1 MIYILVTFYLTNHRL
16 NVIIFYE
23 DINKRRDIMTV
34 PLIVE
39 LIFRFVPST
48 LLVFGFIDINLTPKY
63 NKCIQLV
70 SISAVYLAVGIF
82 GYLMRENY
90 RVEVLDFVLAVIL
103 VICYSVFFHTDSV
116 GYRVFIGTLVYLSL
130 IIFDTVTSVV
140 IFVLFPDLNLT
151 MGHVTYQ
158 SLLVADVDLIIYGIL
173 MYLEYCVIRGV
184 RNKKAINRKALIF
197 MLFPTSQVLILSVI
211 IKLIMADTSNATSEI
226 MYFTLSCI
234 VICVISDVLCYRG
247 LIQNSQ
253 LYETKMRNEQLE
265 YERSTQ
271 YRYYEKINELQHE
284 IMKYRHDF
292 NNVLTMAMNLYTY
305 PDTAE
310 KGKEMLD
317 ELSRKNQSN
326 KMPFYCANNIVNAI
340 LWDKSNAAKE
350 SGVTLGCDVSLS
362 NDISV
367 DDVDLCCLI
376 VNMLDNAIR
385 GAKEAS
391 DDKNISIKIKE
402 ENERIYVSVSNY
414 ADMPDFESAEK
425 LPSTKANKNHGYGTE
440 IIRNIVQKY
449 DGDVL
454 FTCKDKKFSTA
465 LSIRI
470 NEREITEI

>member
-1 MIYILVTFYLTNHRL
+1 
-16 NVIIFYE
+16 
-23 DINKRRDIMTV
+23 MTV
-34 PLIVE
+34 PVIVE
-39 LIFRFVPST
+39 IIFRFIPSA
-48 LLVFGFIDINLTPKY
+48 LLVFGFIEINLTAKY
-63 NKCIQLV
+63 NKYIQF
-70 SISAVYLAVGIF
+70 IAINTVYLFAGLF
-82 GYLMRENY
+82 GQYMREKY
-90 RVEVLDFVLAVIL
+90 KLEFFDFVLAVAL
-103 VICYSVFFHTDSV
+103 VLIYSIFFHTDAV
-116 GYRVFIGTLVYLSL
+116 GYRIFIGTLVYLSL
-130 IIFDTVTSVV
+130 IIFDTIFSSL
-140 IFVLFPDLNLT
+140 IFVLFPDFSFDI
-151 MGHVTYQ
+151 GHMTYA
-158 SLLVADVDLIIYGIL
+158 SLLAADIDLMIYAIL
-173 MYLEYCVIRGV
+173 MYIEYCIVRRI
-184 RNKKAINRKALIF
+184 RNKKAMNRRTLIF
-197 MLFPTSQVLILSVI
+197 MLFPTSQVLILCII
-211 IKLIMADTSNATSEI
+211 IKLIMANSENATAEI
-226 MYFTLSCI
+226 TYFTLACI
-234 VICVISDVLCYRG
+234 IICVISDILCYRG

-292 NNVLTMAMNLYTY
+292 NNVLTTAMNLYTY

-340 LWDKSNAAKE
+340 LWDKSNTAKE
-350 SGVTLGCDVSLS
+350 LGVTLDCDASLS
-362 NDISV
+362 NDIPI

-385 GAKEAS
+385 GAKAAEN
-391 DDKNISIKIKE
+391 DKSIGIKIKE
-402 ENERIYVSVSNY
+402 ENGRIYISVSNY
-414 ADMPDFESAEK
+414 ADMPDFESTEK

-454 FTCKDKKFSTA
+454 FTCKDRKFSTA

-470 NEREITEI
+470 KGKDQE

>member
-1 MIYILVTFYLTNHRL
+1 
-16 NVIIFYE
+16 
-23 DINKRRDIMTV
+23 MTV
-34 PLIVE
+34 PVIVE
-39 LIFRFVPST
+39 IIFRFIPSA
-48 LLVFGFIDINLTPKY
+48 LLVFGFIEINLTAKY
-63 NKCIQLV
+63 NKYIQF
-70 SISAVYLAVGIF
+70 IAINTVYLFAGLF
-82 GYLMRENY
+82 GQYMREMHNMQ
-90 RVEVLDFVLAVIL
+90 VVDFTLAVAIVL
-103 VICYSVFFHTDSV
+103 CYSIFFHTDSI
-116 GYRVFIGTLVYLSL
+116 GYRVFIGSLVYLSV
-130 IIFDTVTSVV
+130 IIFDTIFSSL
-140 IFVLFPDLNLT
+140 IFVLFPDFSFDI
-151 MGHVTYQ
+151 GHMTYA
-158 SLLVADVDLIIYGIL
+158 SLLAADIDLMIYAIL
-173 MYLEYCVIRGV
+173 MYIEYCIVRRI
-184 RNKKAINRKALIF
+184 RNKKAMNRRTLIF
-197 MLFPTSQVLILSVI
+197 MLFPTSQVLILCVI
-211 IKLIMADTSNATSEI
+211 IKLIMANSENATAEI
-226 MYFTLSCI
+226 TYFTLACI
-234 VICVISDVLCYRG
+234 IICVISDVLCYRG

-292 NNVLTMAMNLYTY
+292 NNVLTTAMNLYTY

-340 LWDKSNAAKE
+340 LWDKSNTAKE
-350 SGVTLGCDVSLS
+350 SGVTLDCDASLS
-362 NDISV
+362 NDIPI

-385 GAKEAS
+385 GAKAAES
-391 DDKNISIKIKE
+391 DKSICIKIKE
-402 ENERIYVSVSNY
+402 ENGRIYISVSNY
-414 ADMPDFESAEK
+414 ADMPDFESTEK

-454 FTCKDKKFSTA
+454 FTCKDRKFSTA

-470 NEREITEI
+470 KGKDQE

>member
-1 MIYILVTFYLTNHRL
+1 
-16 NVIIFYE
+16 
-23 DINKRRDIMTV
+23 MTV
-34 PLIVE
+34 PVIVE
-39 LIFRFVPST
+39 IIFRFIPSA
-48 LLVFGFIDINLTPKY
+48 LLVFGFIEINLTAKY
-63 NKCIQLV
+63 NKYIQF
-70 SISAVYLAVGIF
+70 IAINTVYLFAGLF
-82 GYLMRENY
+82 GQYMREMHNMQ
-90 RVEVLDFVLAVIL
+90 VVDFTLAVAIVL
-103 VICYSVFFHTDSV
+103 CYSIFFHTDSI
-116 GYRVFIGTLVYLSL
+116 GYRVFIGSLVYLSV
-130 IIFDTVTSVV
+130 IIFDTIFSSL
-140 IFVLFPDLNLT
+140 IFVLFPDFSFDI
-151 MGHVTYQ
+151 GHMTYA
-158 SLLVADVDLIIYGIL
+158 SLLAADIDLMIYAIL
-173 MYLEYCVIRGV
+173 MYIEYCIVRRI
-184 RNKKAINRKALIF
+184 RNKKAMNRRTLIF
-197 MLFPTSQVLILSVI
+197 MLFPTSQVLILCII
-211 IKLIMADTSNATSEI
+211 IKLIMANSENATAEI
-226 MYFTLSCI
+226 TYFTLACI
-234 VICVISDVLCYRG
+234 IICVISDVLCYRG

-292 NNVLTMAMNLYTY
+292 NNVLTTAMNLYTY

-340 LWDKSNAAKE
+340 LWDKSNTAKE
-350 SGVTLGCDVSLS
+350 SGVTLDCDASLS
-362 NDISV
+362 NDILI

-385 GAKEAS
+385 GAKAAES
-391 DDKNISIKIKE
+391 DKSICIKIKE
-402 ENERIYVSVSNY
+402 ENGRIYISVSNY
-414 ADMPDFESAEK
+414 ADMPDFESTEK

-454 FTCKDKKFSTA
+454 FTCKDRKFSTA

-470 NEREITEI
+470 KGKDQE

>member
-1 MIYILVTFYLTNHRL
+1 
-16 NVIIFYE
+16 
-23 DINKRRDIMTV
+23 MTV
-34 PLIVE
+34 PVIVE
-39 LIFRFVPST
+39 IIFRFIPSA
-48 LLVFGFIDINLTPKY
+48 LLVFGFIEINLTAKY
-63 NKCIQLV
+63 NKYIQF
-70 SISAVYLAVGIF
+70 IAINTVYLFAGLF
-82 GYLMRENY
+82 GQYMREMHNMQ
-90 RVEVLDFVLAVIL
+90 VIDFTLAVAIVL
-103 VICYSVFFHTDSV
+103 CYSIFFHTDSI
-116 GYRVFIGTLVYLSL
+116 GYRVFIGSLVYLSV
-130 IIFDTVTSVV
+130 IIFDTVFSSL
-140 IFVLFPDLNLT
+140 IFVLFPDFSFDI
-151 MGHVTYQ
+151 GHMTYA
-158 SLLVADVDLIIYGIL
+158 SLLAADIDLMIYAIL
-173 MYLEYCVIRGV
+173 MYIEYCVVRRI
-184 RNKKAINRKALIF
+184 RNKKAMNRRTLIF
-197 MLFPTSQVLILSVI
+197 MLFPTSQVLILCII
-211 IKLIMADTSNATSEI
+211 IKLIMANSENATAEI
-226 MYFTLSCI
+226 TYFTLACI
-234 VICVISDVLCYRG
+234 IICVISDVLCYRG

-292 NNVLTMAMNLYTY
+292 NNVLTTAMNLYTY

-326 KMPFYCANNIVNAI
+326 KIPFYCANNIVNAI

-350 SGVTLGCDVSLS
+350 SGVTLNCDASLS
-362 NDISV
+362 NDIPV

-385 GAKEAS
+385 GAKAAES
-391 DDKNISIKIKE
+391 DKSIGIKIKE
-402 ENERIYVSVSNY
+402 ENGRIYISVSNY
-414 ADMPDFESAEK
+414 ADMPDFESTEK

-454 FTCKDKKFSTA
+454 FTCKDRKFSTA

-470 NEREITEI
+470 KGKDQE

>member
-1 MIYILVTFYLTNHRL
+1 TITT
-16 NVIIFYE
+16 
-23 DINKRRDIMTV
+23 
-34 PLIVE
+34 
-39 LIFRFVPST
+39 
-48 LLVFGFIDINLTPKY
+48 
-63 NKCIQLV
+63 
-70 SISAVYLAVGIF
+70 A
-82 GYLMRENY
+82 
-90 RVEVLDFVLAVIL
+90 
-103 VICYSVFFHTDSV
+103 
-116 GYRVFIGTLVYLSL
+116 
-130 IIFDTVTSVV
+130 V
-140 IFVLFPDLNLT
+140 IFVIFPEFSFDIGHLTYPALLF
-151 MGHVTYQ
+151 
-158 SLLVADVDLIIYGIL
+158 ADIDLIIYGIL
-173 MYLEYCVIRGV
+173 MYFEHCIIKRIHD
-184 RNKKAINRKALIF
+184 RKSINKRAVIF
-197 MLFPTSQVLILSVI
+197 MLFPESQVLILCVI
-211 IKLIMADTSNATSEI
+211 MKLIMANTDNATPEI
-226 MYFTLSCI
+226 MYFTLICV

-292 NNVLTMAMNLYTY
+292 NNVLTTAMNLYTY

-340 LWDKSNAAKE
+340 LWDKSNTAKE
-350 SGVTLGCDVSLS
+350 SGVTLDCDASLS
-362 NDISV
+362 NDIPI

-385 GAKEAS
+385 GAKAAES
-391 DDKNISIKIKE
+391 DKSIGIKIKE
-402 ENERIYVSVSNY
+402 ENGRIYISVSNY
-414 ADMPDFESAEK
+414 ADMPDFESTEK

-454 FTCKDKKFSTA
+454 FTCKDRKFSTA
-465 LSIRI
+465 LSIRKG
-470 NEREITEI
+470 EREIEDI

>member
-1 MIYILVTFYLTNHRL
+1 MT
-16 NVIIFYE
+16 
-23 DINKRRDIMTV
+23 TV

-39 LIFRFVPST
+39 LLFRFIPST
-48 LLVFGFIDINLTPKY
+48 LLVFGFIEINLTAKY
-63 NKCIQLV
+63 NKYIQLILV
-70 SISAVYLAVGIF
+70 SAVYLTVGMF
-82 GYLMRENY
+82 GYWMREKYN
-90 RVEVLDFVLAVIL
+90 VEILDFVIAVIL
-103 VICYSVFFHTDSV
+103 VICYSLFFHTDST
-116 GYRVFIGTLVYLSL
+116 GYKVFIGTLVYLSL
-130 IIFDTVTSVV
+130 IIFDTITTAV
-140 IFVLFPDLNLT
+140 IFVIFPEFSFDIGHLTYPALLF
-151 MGHVTYQ
+151 
-158 SLLVADVDLIIYGIL
+158 ADIDLIIYGIL
-173 MYLEYCVIRGV
+173 MYFEHCIIKRIHD
-184 RNKKAINRKALIF
+184 RKSINKRAVIF
-197 MLFPTSQVLILSVI
+197 MLFPESQVLILCVI
-211 IKLIMADTSNATSEI
+211 MKLIMANTDNATPEI
-226 MYFTLSCI
+226 MYFTLICV

-292 NNVLTMAMNLYTY
+292 NNVLTTAMNLYTY

-350 SGVTLGCDVSLS
+350 SGVTLNCDASLS
-362 NDISV
+362 NDIPV

-385 GAKEAS
+385 GAKAAES
-391 DDKNISIKIKE
+391 DKSIGIKIKE
-402 ENERIYVSVSNY
+402 ENGRIYISVSNY
-414 ADMPDFESAEK
+414 ADMPDFESTEK

-440 IIRNIVQKY
+440 IIRSIVQKY

-454 FTCKDKKFSTA
+454 FTCKDRKFSTA

-470 NEREITEI
+470 KGKDQE

>member
-1 MIYILVTFYLTNHRL
+1 MT
-16 NVIIFYE
+16 
-23 DINKRRDIMTV
+23 TV

-39 LIFRFVPST
+39 LLFRFIPST
-48 LLVFGFIDINLTPKY
+48 LLVFGFIEINLTAKY
-63 NKCIQLV
+63 NKYIQLILV
-70 SISAVYLAVGIF
+70 SAVYLTVGMF
-82 GYLMRENY
+82 GYWMREKYN
-90 RVEVLDFVLAVIL
+90 VEILDFVIAVIL
-103 VICYSVFFHTDSV
+103 VICYSLFFHTDST
-116 GYRVFIGTLVYLSL
+116 GYKVFIGTLVYLSL

-140 IFVLFPDLNLT
+140 IFVLFPNLNLK

-158 SLLVADVDLIIYGIL
+158 SLLFADIDLIIYGIL
-173 MYLEYCVIRGV
+173 MYFEHCIIKR
-184 RNKKAINRKALIF
+184 IHNRKSINKRAVIF
-197 MLFPTSQVLILSVI
+197 MLFPESQVLILCVI
-211 IKLIMADTSNATSEI
+211 MKLIMANTDNATPEI
-226 MYFTLSCI
+226 MYFTLICV
-234 VICVISDVLCYRG
+234 VICVISDILCYRG

-292 NNVLTMAMNLYTY
+292 NNVLTTAMNLYTY

-340 LWDKSNAAKE
+340 LWDKSNTAEE
-350 SGVTLGCDVSLS
+350 SGVILNCDASLS
-362 NDISV
+362 NDIPI

-385 GAKEAS
+385 GAKAAES
-391 DDKNISIKIKE
+391 DKSIGIKIKE
-402 ENERIYVSVSNY
+402 ENGRIYISVSNY
-414 ADMPDFESAEK
+414 ADMPDFESTEK

-440 IIRNIVQKY
+440 IIRSIVQKY

-454 FTCKDKKFSTA
+454 FTCKDRKFSTA

-470 NEREITEI
+470 KGKDQE

>member
-1 MIYILVTFYLTNHRL
+1 
-16 NVIIFYE
+16 
-23 DINKRRDIMTV
+23 MTV
-34 PLIVE
+34 PVIVE
-39 LIFRFVPST
+39 IIFRFIPSA
-48 LLVFGFIDINLTPKY
+48 LLVFGFIEINLTAKY
-63 NKCIQLV
+63 NKYIQF
-70 SISAVYLAVGIF
+70 IAMNTVYLFAGLF
-82 GYLMRENY
+82 GQYMREKY
-90 RVEVLDFVLAVIL
+90 KLEFLDFVLAVAL
-103 VICYSVFFHTDSV
+103 VLIYSIFFHTDAV
-116 GYRVFIGTLVYLSL
+116 GYRVFIGSLVYLSV
-130 IIFDTVTSVV
+130 IIFDTVFSSL
-140 IFVLFPDLNLT
+140 IFVLFPDFSFDI
-151 MGHVTYQ
+151 GHMTYA
-158 SLLVADVDLIIYGIL
+158 SLLAADIDLMIYAIL
-173 MYLEYCVIRGV
+173 MYIEYCVVRRI
-184 RNKKAINRKALIF
+184 RNKKAMNRRTLIF
-197 MLFPTSQVLILSVI
+197 MLFPTSQVLILCII
-211 IKLIMADTSNATSEI
+211 IKLIMANSENATAEI
-226 MYFTLSCI
+226 TYFTLACI
-234 VICVISDVLCYRG
+234 IICVISDVLCYRG

-292 NNVLTMAMNLYTY
+292 NNVLTTAMNLYTY

-340 LWDKSNAAKE
+340 LWDKSNTAEE
-350 SGVTLGCDVSLS
+350 SGVTLDCDASLS
-362 NDISV
+362 NDIPI

-385 GAKEAS
+385 GAKAAEN
-391 DDKNISIKIKE
+391 DKSIGIKIKE
-402 ENERIYVSVSNY
+402 ENGRIYISVSNY
-414 ADMPDFESAEK
+414 ADMPDFESTEK

-454 FTCKDKKFSTA
+454 FTCKDRKFSTA

-470 NEREITEI
+470 KGKDQE

>member
-1 MIYILVTFYLTNHRL
+1 
-16 NVIIFYE
+16 
-23 DINKRRDIMTV
+23 MTV
-34 PLIVE
+34 PVIVE
-39 LIFRFVPST
+39 IIFRFIPSA
-48 LLVFGFIDINLTPKY
+48 LLVFGFIEINLTAKY
-63 NKCIQLV
+63 NKYIQLILV
-70 SISAVYLAVGIF
+70 SAVYLTVGMF
-82 GYLMRENY
+82 GYWMREKYN
-90 RVEVLDFVLAVIL
+90 VEILDFVIAVIL
-103 VICYSVFFHTDSV
+103 VICYSLFFHTDST
-116 GYRVFIGTLVYLSL
+116 GYKVFIGTLVYLSL

-140 IFVLFPDLNLT
+140 IFVLFPNLNLK

-173 MYLEYCVIRGV
+173 MYLEYCIIRGV
-184 RNKKAINRKALIF
+184 RNKKSINKRAVIF

-211 IKLIMADTSNATSEI
+211 IKLIMANTDNATPEI
-226 MYFTLSCI
+226 MYFTLICV
-234 VICVISDVLCYRG
+234 VICVISDILCYRG
-247 LIQNSQ
+247 LIIQNSQ

-292 NNVLTMAMNLYTY
+292 NNVLTTAMNLYTF

-340 LWDKSNAAKE
+340 LWDKSNTAEE
-350 SGVTLGCDVSLS
+350 SGVTLDCDASLS
-362 NDISV
+362 NDIPI

-385 GAKEAS
+385 GAKAAEN
-391 DDKNISIKIKE
+391 DKSIGIKIKE
-402 ENERIYVSVSNY
+402 ENGRIYISVSNY
-414 ADMPDFESAEK
+414 ADMPDFESTEK

-454 FTCKDKKFSTA
+454 FTCKDRKFSTA

-470 NEREITEI
+470 KGKDQE

>member
-1 MIYILVTFYLTNHRL
+1 
-16 NVIIFYE
+16 
-23 DINKRRDIMTV
+23 MTV
-34 PLIVE
+34 PVIVE
-39 LIFRFVPST
+39 IIFRFIPSA
-48 LLVFGFIDINLTPKY
+48 LLVFGFIEINLTAKY
-63 NKCIQLV
+63 NKYIQLILV
-70 SISAVYLAVGIF
+70 SAVYLTVGMF
-82 GYLMRENY
+82 GYWMREKYN
-90 RVEVLDFVLAVIL
+90 VEILDFVIAVIL
-103 VICYSVFFHTDSV
+103 VICYSLFFHTDST
-116 GYRVFIGTLVYLSL
+116 GYKVFIGTLVYLSL

-140 IFVLFPDLNLT
+140 IFVLFPNLNLK

-173 MYLEYCVIRGV
+173 MYLEYCIIRGV
-184 RNKKAINRKALIF
+184 RNKKSINKRAVIF

-211 IKLIMADTSNATSEI
+211 IKLIMANTDNATPEI
-226 MYFTLSCI
+226 MYFTL
-234 VICVISDVLCYRG
+234 ICVVISDVLCYRG

-292 NNVLTMAMNLYTY
+292 NNVLTTAMNLYTY

-340 LWDKSNAAKE
+340 LWDKSNTAKE
-350 SGVTLGCDVSLS
+350 SGVTLNCDASLS

-385 GAKEAS
+385 GAKAAES
-391 DDKNISIKIKE
+391 DKSICIKIKE
-402 ENERIYVSVSNY
+402 ENGRIYISVSNY
-414 ADMPDFESAEK
+414 ADMPDFESTEK
-425 LPSTKANKNHGYGTE
+425 LPSTKTNKNHGYGTE
-440 IIRNIVQKY
+440 IIRSIVQKY

-454 FTCKDKKFSTA
+454 FTCKDRKFSTA
-465 LSIRI
+465 LSIRKG
-470 NEREITEI
+470 EREIEDI

>member
-1 MIYILVTFYLTNHRL
+1 
-16 NVIIFYE
+16 
-23 DINKRRDIMTV
+23 MTV

-39 LIFRFVPST
+39 IIFRFIPSA
-48 LLVFGFIDINLTPKY
+48 LLVFGFIEINLTAKY
-63 NKCIQLV
+63 NKYIQF
-70 SISAVYLAVGIF
+70 IAMNTVYLFAGLF
-82 GYLMRENY
+82 GQYMREKY
-90 RVEVLDFVLAVIL
+90 KLEFFDFVLAVAL
-103 VICYSVFFHTDSV
+103 VLIYSIFFHTDAV
-116 GYRVFIGTLVYLSL
+116 GYRVFIGSLVYLSV
-130 IIFDTVTSVV
+130 IVFDTIFSSL
-140 IFVLFPDLNLT
+140 IFVLFPDFSFDI
-151 MGHVTYQ
+151 GHMTYA
-158 SLLVADVDLIIYGIL
+158 SLLAADIDLMIYSIL
-173 MYLEYCVIRGV
+173 IYIEYCIVRRI
-184 RNKKAINRKALIF
+184 RNKKAMNRRTLIF
-197 MLFPTSQVLILSVI
+197 MIFPTSQVLILCVI
-211 IKLIMADTSNATSEI
+211 MKLIMANSENATAEI
-226 MYFTLSCI
+226 TYFTLACV

-292 NNVLTMAMNLYTY
+292 NNVLTTAMNLYTY

-340 LWDKSNAAKE
+340 LWDKSNTAKE
-350 SGVTLGCDVSLS
+350 SGVTLNCDASLS

-385 GAKEAS
+385 GAKAAEN
-391 DDKNISIKIKE
+391 DKSVCIKIKE
-402 ENERIYVSVSNY
+402 ENGRIYISVSNY
-414 ADMPDFESAEK
+414 ADMPDFESTEK

-454 FTCKDKKFSTA
+454 FTCKDRKFSTA

-470 NEREITEI
+470 KGKDQE

>member
-1 MIYILVTFYLTNHRL
+1 
-16 NVIIFYE
+16 
-23 DINKRRDIMTV
+23 MTV
-34 PLIVE
+34 PVIVE
-39 LIFRFVPST
+39 IIFRFIPSA
-48 LLVFGFIDINLTPKY
+48 LLVFGFIEINLTAKY
-63 NKCIQLV
+63 NKYIQLILV
-70 SISAVYLAVGIF
+70 SAVYLTVGMF
-82 GYLMRENY
+82 GYWMREKYN
-90 RVEVLDFVLAVIL
+90 VEILDFVIAVIL
-103 VICYSVFFHTDSV
+103 VICYSLFFHTDST
-116 GYRVFIGTLVYLSL
+116 GYKVFIGTLVYLSL

-140 IFVLFPDLNLT
+140 IFVLFPNLNLK

-173 MYLEYCVIRGV
+173 MYLEYCIIRGV
-184 RNKKAINRKALIF
+184 RNKKSINKRAVIF

-211 IKLIMADTSNATSEI
+211 IKLIMANTDNATPEI
-226 MYFTLSCI
+226 MYFTL
-234 VICVISDVLCYRG
+234 ICVVISDVLCYRG

-292 NNVLTMAMNLYTY
+292 NNVLTTAMNLYTY

-340 LWDKSNAAKE
+340 LWDKSNTAKE
-350 SGVTLGCDVSLS
+350 SGVTLDCDASLS
-362 NDISV
+362 NDIPV

-385 GAKEAS
+385 GAKAAEN
-391 DDKNISIKIKE
+391 DKSIGIKIKE
-402 ENERIYVSVSNY
+402 ENGRIYISVSNY
-414 ADMPDFESAEK
+414 ADMPDFESTEK

-440 IIRNIVQKY
+440 IIRSIVQKY

-454 FTCKDKKFSTA
+454 FTCKDRKFSTA

-470 NEREITEI
+470 KGKDQK

>member
-1 MIYILVTFYLTNHRL
+1 MLSVALVLIY
-16 NVIIFYE
+16 
-23 DINKRRDIMTV
+23 
-34 PLIVE
+34 
-39 LIFRFVPST
+39 
-48 LLVFGFIDINLTPKY
+48 
-63 NKCIQLV
+63 
-70 SISAVYLAVGIF
+70 SI
-82 GYLMRENY
+82 
-90 RVEVLDFVLAVIL
+90 
-103 VICYSVFFHTDSV
+103 FFHTDAV

-130 IIFDTVTSVV
+130 IIFDTITTSV
-140 IFVLFPDLNLT
+140 IFVIFPEFSFDIGHFTYPALLF
-151 MGHVTYQ
+151 
-158 SLLVADVDLIIYGIL
+158 ADVDLIIYGIL
-173 MYLEYCVIRGV
+173 MYLEHCIV
-184 RNKKAINRKALIF
+184 KKIHNRKSINRRALIF
-197 MLFPTSQVLILSVI
+197 MLFPVSQVLILCVI
-211 IKLIMADTSNATSEI
+211 MKLIMANTDNATPEI
-226 MYFTLSCI
+226 MYFTLSCV
-234 VICVISDVLCYRG
+234 VICVISDILCYRG

-292 NNVLTMAMNLYTY
+292 NNVLTTAMNLYTY

-340 LWDKSNAAKE
+340 LWDKSNMANE
-350 SGVTLGCDVSLS
+350 SGVVLNSDVSLS

-385 GAKEAS
+385 GAKEAET
-391 DDKNISIKIKE
+391 DKSISIKIKE

-425 LPSTKANKNHGYGTE
+425 LPSTKVNKNHGYGTE

-470 NEREITEI
+470 SKPEVTEI

>member
-1 MIYILVTFYLTNHRL
+1 MT
-16 NVIIFYE
+16 
-23 DINKRRDIMTV
+23 TV

-39 LIFRFVPST
+39 VIFRFIPSA
-48 LLVFGFIDINLTPKY
+48 LVVYLFIDVNLTSRFNKY
-63 NKCIQLV
+63 IQWTCV
-70 SISAVYLAVGIF
+70 SLLYMAAGLIGQYL
-82 GYLMRENY
+82 REAYNIQ
-90 RVEVLDFVLAVIL
+90 VVDFSLALIL
-103 VICYSVFFHTDSV
+103 VTCYSLFFHTDSV
-116 GYRVFIGTLVYLSL
+116 GFRIFIGSFSFLSQILVDTVFAA
-130 IIFDTVTSVV
+130 IIFVC
-140 IFVLFPDLNLT
+140 FPDFNYEI
-151 MGHVTYQ
+151 GHLSYPA
-158 SLLVADVDLIIYGIL
+158 LLAADIEMLIYGIFL
-173 MYLEYCVIRGV
+173 FAATMVIKRV
-184 RNKKAINRKALIF
+184 RLKTGINKKALVF
-197 MLFPTSQVLILSVI
+197 MLFPLSQVLILCVI
-211 IKLIMADTSNATSEI
+211 IKLIMANSENATAEI
-226 MYFTLSCI
+226 TYFTLACV
-234 VICVISDVLCYRG
+234 VICVISDVLCCRG

-292 NNVLTMAMNLYTY
+292 NNVLTTAMNLYTY

-340 LWDKSNAAKE
+340 LWDKSNTAKE
-350 SGVTLGCDVSLS
+350 SGVTLDCDASLS
-362 NDISV
+362 NDIPI

-385 GAKEAS
+385 GAKAAEN
-391 DDKNISIKIKE
+391 DKSIGIKIKE
-402 ENERIYVSVSNY
+402 ENGRIYISVSNY
-414 ADMPDFESAEK
+414 ADMPDFESTEK

-454 FTCKDKKFSTA
+454 FTCKDRKFSTA
-465 LSIRI
+465 LSIRKS
-470 NEREITEI
+470 EREVEAI

>member
-1 MIYILVTFYLTNHRL
+1 
-16 NVIIFYE
+16 
-23 DINKRRDIMTV
+23 MTV

-39 LIFRFVPST
+39 IIFRFIPSA
-48 LLVFGFIDINLTPKY
+48 LLVFGFIEINLTAKY
-63 NKCIQLV
+63 NKYIQF
-70 SISAVYLAVGIF
+70 IAMNTVYLFAGLF
-82 GYLMRENY
+82 GQYMREKY
-90 RVEVLDFVLAVIL
+90 KLEFLDFVLAVAL
-103 VICYSVFFHTDSV
+103 VLIYSIFFHTDAV
-116 GYRVFIGTLVYLSL
+116 GYRVFIGSLVYLSV
-130 IIFDTVTSVV
+130 IVFDTIFSSL
-140 IFVLFPDLNLT
+140 IFVLFPDFSFDI
-151 MGHVTYQ
+151 GHMTYA
-158 SLLVADVDLIIYGIL
+158 SLLAADIDLMIYSIL
-173 MYLEYCVIRGV
+173 IYIEYCIVRRI
-184 RNKKAINRKALIF
+184 RNKKAMNRRTLIF
-197 MLFPTSQVLILSVI
+197 MLFPTSQVLILCVI
-211 IKLIMADTSNATSEI
+211 MKLIMANSENATAEI
-226 MYFTLSCI
+226 TYFTLACV

-292 NNVLTMAMNLYTY
+292 NNVLTTAMNLYTY

-350 SGVTLGCDVSLS
+350 SGVTLNCDASLS
-362 NDISV
+362 NDIPV

-385 GAKEAS
+385 GAKAAES
-391 DDKNISIKIKE
+391 DKSIGIKIKE
-402 ENERIYVSVSNY
+402 ENGRIYISVSNY
-414 ADMPDFESAEK
+414 ADMPDFESTEK

-454 FTCKDKKFSTA
+454 FTCKDRKFSTA

-470 NEREITEI
+470 KGKDQE

>member
-1 MIYILVTFYLTNHRL
+1 
-16 NVIIFYE
+16 
-23 DINKRRDIMTV
+23 MTV

-70 SISAVYLAVGIF
+70 SISAVYLTVGIF
-82 GYLMRENY
+82 GYMMRENY

-226 MYFTLSCI
+226 MYFTLSCV
-234 VICVISDVLCYRG
+234 VICVISDILCYRG

-292 NNVLTMAMNLYTY
+292 NNVLTTAMNLYTY

-376 VNMLDNAIR
+376 VNMIDNAIR

-391 DDKNISIKIKE
+391 DDKSISIKIKE
-402 ENERIYVSVSNY
+402 ENERIYISVSNY

-470 NEREITEI
+470 SKPEVTEI

>member
-1 MIYILVTFYLTNHRL
+1 
-16 NVIIFYE
+16 
-23 DINKRRDIMTV
+23 MTV

-39 LIFRFVPST
+39 IIFRFIPSA
-48 LLVFGFIDINLTPKY
+48 LLVFGFIEINLTAKY
-63 NKCIQLV
+63 NKYIQF
-70 SISAVYLAVGIF
+70 IAINTVYLFAGLF
-82 GYLMRENY
+82 GQYMREKHNMQ
-90 RVEVLDFVLAVIL
+90 VVDFTLAVAIVL
-103 VICYSVFFHTDSV
+103 CYSIFFHTDSI
-116 GYRVFIGTLVYLSL
+116 GYRVFIGSLVYLSV
-130 IIFDTVTSVV
+130 IIFDTIFSSL
-140 IFVLFPDLNLT
+140 IFVLFPDFSFDI
-151 MGHVTYQ
+151 GHMTYA
-158 SLLVADVDLIIYGIL
+158 SLLAADIDLMIYAIL
-173 MYLEYCVIRGV
+173 MYIEYCIVRRI
-184 RNKKAINRKALIF
+184 RNKKAMNRRTLIF
-197 MLFPTSQVLILSVI
+197 MLFPTSQVLILCVI
-211 IKLIMADTSNATSEI
+211 IKLIMANSENATAEI
-226 MYFTLSCI
+226 TYFTLACI
-234 VICVISDVLCYRG
+234 IICVISDVLCYRG

-292 NNVLTMAMNLYTY
+292 NNVLTTAMNLYTF

-340 LWDKSNAAKE
+340 LWDKSNTAKE
-350 SGVTLGCDVSLS
+350 SGVTLDCDASLS
-362 NDISV
+362 NDIPV

-385 GAKEAS
+385 GAKAAEN
-391 DDKNISIKIKE
+391 DKSIGIKIKE
-402 ENERIYVSVSNY
+402 ENGRIYISVSNY
-414 ADMPDFESAEK
+414 ADMPDFESTEK

-454 FTCKDKKFSTA
+454 FTCKDRKFSTA

-470 NEREITEI
+470 KGKDQK

>member
-1 MIYILVTFYLTNHRL
+1 
-16 NVIIFYE
+16 
-23 DINKRRDIMTV
+23 MTV
-34 PLIVE
+34 PVIVE
-39 LIFRFVPST
+39 IIFRFIPSA
-48 LLVFGFIDINLTPKY
+48 LLVFGFIEINLTAKY
-63 NKCIQLV
+63 NKYIQF
-70 SISAVYLAVGIF
+70 IAINTVYLFAGLL
-82 GYLMRENY
+82 GQYMREKY
-90 RVEVLDFVLAVIL
+90 KLEFFDFVLAVAL
-103 VICYSVFFHTDSV
+103 VLIYSIFFHTDAV
-116 GYRVFIGTLVYLSL
+116 GYRIFIGTLVYLSL
-130 IIFDTVTSVV
+130 IIFDTITTAV
-140 IFVLFPDLNLT
+140 IFVIFPEFSFDIGHLTYPALLF
-151 MGHVTYQ
+151 
-158 SLLVADVDLIIYGIL
+158 ADIEMLIYGIFL
-173 MYLEYCVIRGV
+173 FAATMVIKRV
-184 RNKKAINRKALIF
+184 RLKTGINKKALVF
-197 MLFPTSQVLILSVI
+197 MLFPLSQVLILCVI
-211 IKLIMADTSNATSEI
+211 IKLIMANSENATA
-226 MYFTLSCI
+226 YFTLACV
-234 VICVISDVLCYRG
+234 VICVISDILCYRG

-292 NNVLTMAMNLYTY
+292 NNVLTTAMNLYTY

-340 LWDKSNAAKE
+340 LWDKSNTAKE
-350 SGVTLGCDVSLS
+350 SGVTLDCDASLS
-362 NDISV
+362 NDIPV

-385 GAKEAS
+385 GAKAAES
-391 DDKNISIKIKE
+391 DKSIGIKIKE
-402 ENERIYVSVSNY
+402 ENGRIYISVSNY
-414 ADMPDFESAEK
+414 ADMPDFESTEK

-454 FTCKDKKFSTA
+454 FTCKDRKFSTA

-470 NEREITEI
+470 KGKDQE

>member
-1 MIYILVTFYLTNHRL
+1 
-16 NVIIFYE
+16 
-23 DINKRRDIMTV
+23 MTV

-39 LIFRFVPST
+39 LLFRFIPST
-48 LLVFGFIDINLTPKY
+48 LLVFGFIEINLTAKY
-63 NKCIQLV
+63 NKYIQF
-70 SISAVYLAVGIF
+70 IAMNTVYLFAGLF
-82 GYLMRENY
+82 GQYMREKY
-90 RVEVLDFVLAVIL
+90 KLEFFDFVLAVAL
-103 VICYSVFFHTDSV
+103 VLIYSIFFHTDAV
-116 GYRVFIGTLVYLSL
+116 GYRIFIGSLVYLSV
-130 IIFDTVTSVV
+130 IIFDTVFSSL
-140 IFVLFPDLNLT
+140 IFVLFPDFSFDI
-151 MGHVTYQ
+151 GHMTYA
-158 SLLVADVDLIIYGIL
+158 SLLAADIDLMIYAIL
-173 MYLEYCVIRGV
+173 MYIEYCVVRRI
-184 RNKKAINRKALIF
+184 RNKKAMNRRTLIF
-197 MLFPTSQVLILSVI
+197 MLFPTSQVLILCII
-211 IKLIMADTSNATSEI
+211 IKLIMANSENATAEI
-226 MYFTLSCI
+226 TYFTLACI
-234 VICVISDVLCYRG
+234 IICVISDVLCYRG

-271 YRYYEKINELQHE
+271 YRYYEKINEIQHE

-292 NNVLTMAMNLYTY
+292 NNVLTTAMNLYTY

-350 SGVTLGCDVSLS
+350 SGVTLNCDASLS
-362 NDISV
+362 NDIPV

-385 GAKEAS
+385 GAKAAES
-391 DDKNISIKIKE
+391 DKSIGIKIKE
-402 ENERIYVSVSNY
+402 ENGRIYISVSNY
-414 ADMPDFESAEK
+414 ADMPDFESTEK

-454 FTCKDKKFSTA
+454 FTCKDRKFSTA

-470 NEREITEI
+470 KGKDQE

>member
-1 MIYILVTFYLTNHRL
+1 M
-16 NVIIFYE
+16 
-23 DINKRRDIMTV
+23 
-34 PLIVE
+34 
-39 LIFRFVPST
+39 
-48 LLVFGFIDINLTPKY
+48 
-63 NKCIQLV
+63 
-70 SISAVYLAVGIF
+70 
-82 GYLMRENY
+82 
-90 RVEVLDFVLAVIL
+90 
-103 VICYSVFFHTDSV
+103 FF
-116 GYRVFIGTLVYLSL
+116 
-130 IIFDTVTSVV
+130 
-140 IFVLFPDLNLT
+140 P
-151 MGHVTYQ
+151 
-158 SLLVADVDLIIYGIL
+158 
-173 MYLEYCVIRGV
+173 E
-184 RNKKAINRKALIF
+184 
-197 MLFPTSQVLILSVI
+197 SQVLILCVI
-211 IKLIMADTSNATSEI
+211 MKLIMANTDNATPEI
-226 MYFTLSCI
+226 MYFTLICV
-234 VICVISDVLCYRG
+234 VICVISDILCYLG

-292 NNVLTMAMNLYTY
+292 NNVLTTAMNLYTY

-340 LWDKSNAAKE
+340 LWDKSNTAKE
-350 SGVTLGCDVSLS
+350 SGVTLDCNVSLS
-362 NDISV
+362 NDIPV

-385 GAKEAS
+385 GAKAAES
-391 DDKNISIKIKE
+391 DKSIGIKIKE
-402 ENERIYVSVSNY
+402 ENGRIYISVSNY
-414 ADMPDFESAEK
+414 ADMPDFENTEK

-454 FTCKDKKFSTA
+454 FTCKEKKFSTA

-470 NEREITEI
+470 KGKDQE